1 MRASRAGARAFGVP
15 VIEIHTAV
23 ETDLP
28 RLRAVFRDSSWSN
41 EGNRE
46 LFDEHPEF
54 LELSADA
61 VRAARTRAATINGN
75 IVGFASLA
83 DATDWLELEDLFVDP
98 AFMRQGVG
106 RALIRDVTEQARQL
120 GARRVEVDAN
130 DHALRFY
137 EEVGFVALERVTL
150 EHGTAVRM
158 RLDVSD
164 GPTISRSPPAHTL

>member
-1 MRASRAGARAFGVP
+1 MSV
-15 VIEIHTAV
+15 VEIRTAV
-23 ETDLP
+23 ESDLP

-46 LFDEHPEF
+46 LLVEHPEF

-61 VRAARTRAATINGN
+61 VREGRTRAAAINGN

-83 DATDWLELEDLFVDP
+83 DATGRLELEDLFVDP

-106 RALIRDVTEQARQL
+106 RALIRDVAEQARRR
-120 GARRVEVDAN
+120 GVRRVEVDAN

-137 EEVGFVALERVTL
+137 EEVGFVALERVAL
-150 EHGTAVRM
+150 DHGTAMRM
-158 RLDVSD
+158 TLDVT
-164 GPTISRSPPAHTL
+164 PV

>member
-1 MRASRAGARAFGVP
+1 VSV
-15 VIEIHTAV
+15 VEIRTAV
-23 ETDLP
+23 ESDLP

-46 LFDEHPEF
+46 LLVEHPEF

-61 VRAARTRAATINGN
+61 VREGRTRAAAINGN

-83 DATDWLELEDLFVDP
+83 DATGRLELEDLFVDP

-106 RALIRDVTEQARQL
+106 RALIRDVAEQARRR
-120 GARRVEVDAN
+120 GVRRVEVDAN

-137 EEVGFVALERVTL
+137 EEVGSLRSS
-150 EHGTAVRM
+150 G
-158 RLDVSD
+158 
-164 GPTISRSPPAHTL
+164 SRSTTAPRCV

>member
-1 MRASRAGARAFGVP
+1 MSVVEIRA
-15 VIEIHTAV
+15 AV
-23 ETDLP
+23 ESDLP

-46 LFDEHPEF
+46 LLVEHPEF

-61 VRAARTRAATINGN
+61 VREGRTRAAVINGN

-83 DATDWLELEDLFVDP
+83 DATGRLELEDLFVDP

-106 RALIRDVTEQARQL
+106 RALIRDVAEQARRR
-120 GARRVEVDAN
+120 GVRRVEVDAN

-137 EEVGFVALERVTL
+137 EEVGFVALERVAL
-150 EHGTAVRM
+150 DHGTAVRM
-158 RLDVSD
+158 TLDVT
-164 GPTISRSPPAHTL
+164 PV

>member
-1 MRASRAGARAFGVP
+1 VSV
-15 VIEIHTAV
+15 VEIRTAV
-23 ETDLP
+23 ESDLP

-46 LFDEHPEF
+46 LLVEHPEF

-61 VRAARTRAATINGN
+61 VREGRTRAAAINGN

-83 DATDWLELEDLFVDP
+83 DATGRLELEDLFVDP

-106 RALIRDVTEQARQL
+106 RALIRDVAEQARRR
-120 GARRVEVDAN
+120 GVRRVEVDAN

-137 EEVGFVALERVTL
+137 EEVGFVALERVAL
-150 EHGTAVRM
+150 DHGTAVRM
-158 RLDVSD
+158 TLDVT
-164 GPTISRSPPAHTL
+164 PV

>member
-1 MRASRAGARAFGVP
+1 VSV
-15 VIEIHTAV
+15 VEIRTAV
-23 ETDLP
+23 ESDLP

-46 LFDEHPEF
+46 LLVEHPEF

-61 VRAARTRAATINGN
+61 VREGRTRAAAINGN

-83 DATDWLELEDLFVDP
+83 DATGRLELEDLFVDP

-106 RALIRDVTEQARQL
+106 RALIRDVAEQARRR
-120 GARRVEVDAN
+120 GVRRVEVDAN

-137 EEVGFVALERVTL
+137 EEVGFVALERVAL
-150 EHGTAVRM
+150 DHGTAMRM
-158 RLDVSD
+158 TLDVT
-164 GPTISRSPPAHTL
+164 PV

>member
-1 MRASRAGARAFGVP
+1 MSV
-15 VIEIHTAV
+15 VEIRTAV
-23 ETDLP
+23 ESDLP

-46 LFDEHPEF
+46 LLVEHPEF

-61 VRAARTRAATINGN
+61 VREGRTRAAAINGN

-83 DATDWLELEDLFVDP
+83 DATGRLELEDLFVDP

-106 RALIRDVTEQARQL
+106 RALIRDVAEQARRR
-120 GARRVEVDAN
+120 GVRRVEVDAN

-137 EEVGFVALERVTL
+137 EEVGFVALERVAL
-150 EHGTAVRM
+150 DHGTAVRM
-158 RLDVSD
+158 TLDVT
-164 GPTISRSPPAHTL
+164 PV